1 MSNVSMKSM
10 LEAGVHFGH
19 QTSRW
24 NPKMSRYIFGERNGV
39 HILDLQKTA
48 KELKKACAFIKE
60 ESKKGSKFL
69 FVGTK
74 KQAQEAIQAEA
85 ARCGAYCIHEK
96 WLGGTLT
103 NFQTVKKSIER
114 MNELEKWEASGVFKA
129 ISKKE
134 ASRLMKELNR
144 LQKLLG
150 GIRDMKVLP
159 DVVFVI
165 DPVDTAGAVRESR
178 VLGIPVVA
186 VCDTNSDPDLID
198 VPVPG
203 NDDAARSIKLFCAAI
218 ADSVLEGRAEAEA
231 AKNPT
236 QAAEAATEEGEK
248 APVNPAMANAFESA
262 MLASEKAE
270 QEAEAAKAEPVVEVV
285 EEEKAEV
292 KVEEAPKAEEVK
304 EEAQEATEEK
314 KPAKKTTAKKTT
326 AKKTTAAKK
335 TTTAKKTTAKK
346 TPAKKAAKEEVAE
359 EAK

>member
-1 MSNVSMKSM
+1 MSTVSMKSM

-48 KELKKACAFIKE
+48 KELKKAYAFVKE
-60 ESKKGSKFL
+60 ESQKGAKFL

-74 KQAQEAIQAEA
+74 KQAQEAISTEA

-150 GIRDMKVLP
+150 GIRDMKVLA

-165 DPVDTAGAVRESR
+165 DPVDTAGAIRESR

-186 VCDTNSDPDLID
+186 VCDTNSDPDLINW
-198 VPVPG
+198 PIPG

-218 ADSVLEGRAEAEA
+218 ADAVLEGRAEAEA
-231 AKNPT
+231 AKQPA
-236 QAAEAATEEGEK
+236 QAQAATEEGAA

-270 QEAEAAKAEPVVEVV
+270 QEAEAAKAEEVV
-285 EEEKAEV
+285 VAEEV
-292 KVEEAPKAEEVK
+292 KVEQAPKAEEAETPAAK
-304 EEAQEATEEK
+304 AEE

-326 AKKTTAAKK
+326 TKKTTAAKK
-335 TTTAKKTTAKK
+335 TTTAKKTTAQKTTAKK
-346 TPAKKAAKEEVAE
+346 TTTKKAAKTE
-359 EAK
+359 EAVADAK